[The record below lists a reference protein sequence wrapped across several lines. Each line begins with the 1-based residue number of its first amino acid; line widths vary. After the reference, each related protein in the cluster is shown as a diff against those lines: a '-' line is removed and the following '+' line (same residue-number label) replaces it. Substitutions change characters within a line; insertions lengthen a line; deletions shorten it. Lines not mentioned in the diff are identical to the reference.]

1 MGKSQTAI
9 TSDSRFTMTP
19 MGFAE
24 LGAAYNANKSG
35 KNLRKSSNQIS
46 KKKSPN
52 RERAK
57 NRSATVQVDSKKSRR
72 TNSNMSNGSSSGSKK
87 KKQSATTDDYVP
99 QRGRDRAN
107 SKRKNANRPK

>member
-1 MGKSQTAI
+1 MG
-9 TSDSRFTMTP
+9 
-19 MGFAE
+19 
-24 LGAAYNANKSG
+24 KSG

-107 SKRKNANRPK
+107 SKRKASSCQAHRALVGARQARPSRGGSLAQGRRCRRA